1 MSSLYKKS
9 MHGKKFPTIS
19 NSWRSVWATPGK
31 IKGPG
36 LCVKDFRLSLKFLLF
51 FFSPQ
56 NIKFF
61 SDFMSLRSLKIW
73 PLCVKIPP
81 TQFSQYWHNPAQIL
95 AKTRDFSVISNIS
108 FQTECAE
115 AQPRMSGKKNVA
127 VKIHT
132 VWTVCESKHEQ
143 LANASSNLLITFL
156 QNMFV
161 LAVWQ
166 WQLWTRKKSLRICCG
181 KTFWNKWYVGPDY
194 PYLAACLVINVINLL
209 YTAHIA
215 YTLGPHIEMKQSPA
229 KLSGG
234 VNF

>member
-1 MSSLYKKS
+1 MSNTREDKRAW
-9 MHGKKFPTIS
+9 F
-19 NSWRSVWATPGK
+19 V
-31 IKGPG
+31 
-36 LCVKDFRLSLKFLLF
+36 CQRLQAVIEVFAL

-56 NIKFF
+56 NITFF

-143 LANASSNLLITFL
+143 LANASSNLLITFP

-166 WQLWTRKKSLRICCG
+166 WQLWTRKQSLRICCG
-181 KTFWNKWYVGPDY
+181 KTF
-194 PYLAACLVINVINLL
+194 
-209 YTAHIA
+209 
-215 YTLGPHIEMKQSPA
+215 
-229 KLSGG
+229 
-234 VNF
+234 